1 MKLFISYKFNSQE
14 ELFVQ
19 RIYFYI
25 KKQPDINP
33 IFFPHHGTIGSVSG
47 QLESRIDLSDV
58 LIFFWGSEIG
68 DMQRKEARYALD
80 NKKSI
85 LPVKLPGRCKITVFD
100 DIDELNRL
108 NSVKVSDLCEESAL
122 RCAKRI
128 VELLGGRWIRI
139 DGLPIGYPFNYE
151 KDIINEFIKGEG
163 KLSKFRVQQGC
174 PIEWPELLSLGIQK
188 NEDPVS
194 QKDIGTFRDWDEVN
208 RKRKDPKVIPV
219 ALSDYHK
226 CYCPEKL
233 GLTFA
238 EAGPRKF
245 HYYPSPSRSL
255 KVGILVSG
263 GIAPGINAVISGIVK
278 RQVLY
283 AQRGR
288 YDLDIL
294 GYPEGFKPLILRG
307 RGAVNC
313 PDYKLLYS
321 TSRQISMD
329 LSSYADEAGSILPT
343 SRMSRLNDL
352 SDPRI
357 RSDALKKIVNS
368 LDFDRV
374 DILYVIGGDG
384 SMKAAH
390 AVWNY
395 AKDMN
400 RELSVVAI
408 PKTMDND
415 ILWVWQSFGFLSAVE
430 WAKGAIRQLYQEA
443 KANPRVGVIQLFGSD
458 SGFVVSHAALASGV
472 CDLALIPEIE
482 FNMSR
487 VVEHV
492 KERLKSRFR
501 FGTYGESPYCIILM
515 AENAI
520 PKDAMKYI
528 NISEVGISEAEK
540 RAIVNFEDNKRRVYG
555 KTPDDL
561 RNAGLKIVSKVL
573 QMKIREMSNPY
584 WSNFYV
590 FTNEPRHL
598 IRSIPP
604 SSSDIIFGERL
615 GSLAVDCGMA
625 GYTDFMISQWLTE
638 YVMVPLQLV
647 VLGRKRIPTNGIF
660 WKSVIAKTGQPANLT

>member
-1 MKLFISYKFNSQE
+1 
-14 ELFVQ
+14 
-19 RIYFYI
+19 
-25 KKQPDINP
+25 
-33 IFFPHHGTIGSVSG
+33 
-47 QLESRIDLSDV
+47 
-58 LIFFWGSEIG
+58 
-68 DMQRKEARYALD
+68 
-80 NKKSI
+80 
-85 LPVKLPGRCKITVFD
+85 
-100 DIDELNRL
+100 
-108 NSVKVSDLCEESAL
+108 
-122 RCAKRI
+122 
-128 VELLGGRWIRI
+128 
-139 DGLPIGYPFNYE
+139 
-151 KDIINEFIKGEG
+151 
-163 KLSKFRVQQGC
+163 
-174 PIEWPELLSLGIQK
+174 
-188 NEDPVS
+188 
-194 QKDIGTFRDWDEVN
+194 
-208 RKRKDPKVIPV
+208 
-219 ALSDYHK
+219 
-226 CYCPEKL
+226 
-233 GLTFA
+233 
-238 EAGPRKF
+238 
-245 HYYPSPSRSL
+245 
-255 KVGILVSG
+255 
-263 GIAPGINAVISGIVK
+263 
-278 RQVLY
+278 
-283 AQRGR
+283 
-288 YDLDIL
+288 
-294 GYPEGFKPLILRG
+294 
-307 RGAVNC
+307 
-313 PDYKLLYS
+313 
-321 TSRQISMD
+321 
-329 LSSYADEAGSILPT
+329 
-343 SRMSRLNDL
+343 
-352 SDPRI
+352 
-357 RSDALKKIVNS
+357 
-368 LDFDRV
+368 
-374 DILYVIGGDG
+374 
-384 SMKAAH
+384 MKAAH

-520 PKDAMKYI
+520 PKDAMRYI